1 MAIEVSVTTTP
12 NENALK
18 FNCSQ
23 PILKSGYK
31 TYNNAEQAKES
42 LLAARIFEAD
52 GVASVFLM
60 PDFIT
65 VTKKPEANW
74 NIVQPEV
81 IKAIKSTL

>member
-1 MAIEVSVTTTP
+1 MSVEVSVTSTP

-23 PILKSGYK
+23 PVLESGYK
-31 TYNNAEQAKES
+31 TYNNAEQAAES
-42 LLAARIFEAD
+42 PVAAKIFETD

-65 VTKKPEANW
+65 VTKTPEASW
-74 NIVQPEV
+74 EVVQPAAIE
-81 IKAIKSTL
+81 AIKSTL

>member
-1 MAIEVSVTTTP
+1 MAVEVSVTTTP

-23 PILKSGYK
+23 SVLESGYK
-31 TYNNAEQAKES
+31 TYNDAEKAAESPVAAK
-42 LLAARIFEAD
+42 IFATD

-65 VTKKPEANW
+65 VTKKPEASW
-74 NIVQPEV
+74 ETIQPATIE
-81 IKAIKSTL
+81 AIKSTL